1 MPRFTYDAFQQ
12 DGSSV
17 SGSLEARDEIQAL
30 ELISGRGL
38 TPVDIK
44 LGSAREPWWSRE
56 FSLTGASSVRAKDLE
71 AFFGSFATLLE
82 AKLPL
87 PRTLA
92 FCETQAN
99 NYELKNSIA
108 ERRSDLVSLYPN

>member
-44 LGSAREPWWSRE
+44 LGSARGPWWSRE

-71 AFFGSFATLLE
+71 AFFWQLRYTIGSKTAS
-82 AKLPL
+82 A
-87 PRTLA
+87 PRIGFL
-92 FCETQAN
+92 
-99 NYELKNSIA
+99 
-108 ERRSDLVSLYPN
+108 